1 MSLFNIFKKS
11 KAEGQ
16 PGYDAKALVQNEP
29 ALQFVSLFFETK
41 PEIDKKK
48 ILAELKKR
56 FRQVET
62 TGDDSALTFFFPD
75 YTTVFSAGR
84 VAAQGLVMVSEAGIN
99 PDRFTNAFQQSWHWN
114 EAEAVLENCKYEVN
128 LIDMM
133 SKGLPHQARL
143 DFFQRFLC
151 AVLKATEPLAVYF
164 RNSEKLIEPFDM
176 LQACDDEQPAFL
188 HGAMSVRLFT
198 VGNSEML
205 MDTLGLHAYGLPD
218 IECRFSNY
226 EPGAI
231 ARVLTDL
238 AYDVFETGD
247 AIGGNTTVQ
256 GIGANPKWKTQLTD
270 AKTTPARLVMSIEPN

>member
-1 MSLFNIFKKS
+1 MSLFNIFKK
-11 KAEGQ
+11 KQAEGQ
-16 PGYDAKALVQNEP
+16 SGYASEALVPNEP

-41 PEIDKKK
+41 PEIAKVK

-62 TGDDSALTFFFPD
+62 TDDDSTLTFFFPD
-75 YTTVFSAGR
+75 YTTGFSTGR
-84 VAAQGLVMVSEAGIN
+84 VAAQGLVMVSEARIN
-99 PDRFTNAFQQSWHWN
+99 PDRFTTAFQQSWHWN
-114 EAEAVLENCKYEVN
+114 DAEAVMENCKYEVN
-128 LIDMM
+128 LIDLM

-151 AVLKATEPLAVYF
+151 AVIKATEPSAVYF
-164 RNSEKLIEPFDM
+164 RNSEKLIEPCDM

-198 VGNSEML
+198 VGNGEML

-231 ARVLTDL
+231 ARVLTEL
-238 AYDVFETGD
+238 AYIVFETGN
-247 AIGGNTTVQ
+247 AIGENTTVQ
-256 GIGANPKWKTQLTD
+256 GIGANPIWKTQLAD
-270 AKTTPARLVMSIEPN
+270 AKTTPARLVMSIVPN